1 MQVIVP
7 RQMAAGKPLH
17 WRIRSEKDKENKELP
32 QAYSLGSSLLQMI
45 DPQRSQQLQH
55 SL

>member
-1 MQVIVP
+1 M
-7 RQMAAGKPLH
+7 
-17 WRIRSEKDKENKELP
+17 ELP
-32 QAYSLGSSLLQMI
+32 QAYSLGSSMLQMI